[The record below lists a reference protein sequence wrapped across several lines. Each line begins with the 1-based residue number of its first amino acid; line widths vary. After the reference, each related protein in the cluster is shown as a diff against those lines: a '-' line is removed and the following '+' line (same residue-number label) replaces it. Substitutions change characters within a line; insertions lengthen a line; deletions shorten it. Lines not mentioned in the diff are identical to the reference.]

1 MQKIGII
8 TAMREEA
15 EHIIDMYQ
23 LQHISKLKT
32 LEIYESDDI
41 VLALSGIGKVQAS
54 IAASYLSQNYD
65 LESYINIGIAGNLRS
80 DSQAIWDVFIVS
92 RVMQHDMY
100 LPFEWAH
107 LDYARADIELREQSF
122 WELSWDGF
130 TVTLWA
136 GCLTWDQFIDDVLRV
151 KTLAEK
157 YSYAHVVE
165 MEAYA
170 IAATLREYGKLESLI
185 CIKAISDGA
194 DSDAREAHMSHL
206 DYAMKNSLKVLEQ
219 VIEKL

>member
-1 MQKIGII
+1 MQKIWII

-15 EHIIDMYQ
+15 EHIIERYQ
-23 LQHISKLKT
+23 LRRVHTLST
-32 LEIYESDDI
+32 LEIYESSDI

-54 IAASYLSQNYD
+54 IAASYLCQNYD
-65 LESYINIGIAGNLRS
+65 LQSYINIGIAGNLRA
-80 DSQAIWDVFIVS
+80 DSQSIWDVFIVS

-100 LPFEWAH
+100 LPFEWAY
-107 LDYARADIELREQSF
+107 LDYARADISLRECSL
-122 WELSWDGF
+122 WELSWEWF
-130 TVTLWA
+130 IVTLWA

-151 KTLAEK
+151 QSLVER
-157 YSYAHVVE
+157 YPLAHVVE

-170 IAATLREYGKLESLI
+170 IAATLREYEKLDRLI

-206 DYAMKNSLKVLEQ
+206 DYAMKNSLKVLGQ